1 MILQSN
7 SVQHIAGLWPA
18 LLIVSMLLAGCQDR
32 EVAMS
37 IVSVKPYDKATCEVL
52 TDDEL
57 FQVNGVVDLAMRQNY
72 TANLKIENNL
82 INVPEAK
89 GLAESDARLSVNAI
103 ALRSAVIEYSTLDQ
117 LSTGIPTK
125 RVQPLSGTIS
135 ENSSL
140 TLGDFE
146 LFSPDVLQQI
156 RNAEE
161 FFTNDN
167 GEVKPT
173 RTSVTILARIRLKGQ
188 TIDGREAESNEFLYP
203 VEVCNGCRVTYPP
216 EMLVQRG
223 GHLACPPRMLM
234 DTDTNNSSVTTVCES
249 ILGTDGS
256 FVDCQTCQGLAVN
269 SFARQLCQPPRIP

>member
-1 MILQSN
+1 MIFQSN
-7 SVQHIAGLWPA
+7 SDPKPTGLW
-18 LLIVSMLLAGCQDR
+18 LVLLAASLLQFGCQDR

-37 IVSVKPYDKATCEVL
+37 IVSVKPYDKQTCKII
-52 TDDEL
+52 TDEEL

-72 TANLKIENNL
+72 TANLRIKNNL

-135 ENSSL
+135 EDSSL
-140 TLGDFE
+140 TLGNFE

-161 FFTNDN
+161 FFSNDN
-167 GEVKPT
+167 GEVRPS

-188 TIDGREAESNEFLYP
+188 TIDGRDAESNEFLYP
-203 VEVCNGCRVTYPP
+203 VEVCNGCRVIYPP

-223 GHLACPPRMLM
+223 GQLACPPRMIV
-234 DTDTNNSSVTTVCES
+234 DDDESSGQEKVCEA
-249 ILGTDGS
+249 ILGTDDS